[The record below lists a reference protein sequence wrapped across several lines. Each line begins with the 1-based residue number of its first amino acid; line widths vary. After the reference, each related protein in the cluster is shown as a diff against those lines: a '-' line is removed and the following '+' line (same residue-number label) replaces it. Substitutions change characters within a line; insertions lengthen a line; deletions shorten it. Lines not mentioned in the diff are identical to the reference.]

1 MVSPGIGEG
10 SPASQ
15 GEEAIGAA
23 SRDALSFPLSRLRS
37 LVISPE
43 KAAELA
49 QQEAS
54 FNTIVFDEN
63 GVSGGMR
70 LHLLQPIRTAL
81 ADWRD
86 ARARFQTALAPKL
99 SDLNA
104 VRDAEQALEKLEEE
118 EQEALA
124 KIEQKLRQK
133 GDYDRV
139 RRAKDDA
146 ERRWINFKNKHA
158 GREPKMFAYTWAY
171 KIAIMMIGIVELFIN
186 YDTLLQFI
194 GVPVIAGGSAVIL
207 AVLLAFAAHGHGE
220 MLKQWGYSF
229 AESRPPEVRS
239 RNWRYFGLSTVAFLL
254 VIVAAGA
261 ARYSAAMQVLS
272 SVVHQ
277 SSGLNLDVGT
287 VDVNSIRDVVISML
301 ANVAAWIVGIFISYN
316 AHDDDPEYMDAKK
329 QYAAAHRAFLAITAS
344 REKEKTHVVA
354 EYSEKIKDKRVEAQ
368 TRASAVQS
376 ELDMQKMVNAHGLAV
391 AEEVEQVMKSNIET
405 YRDAITRAALANAGK
420 VTLMLKGSATP
431 ITPFDVK
438 SMPLPSG
445 EALQQ
450 LLAA

>member
-1 MVSPGIGEG
+1 MRPDASEG
-10 SPASQ
+10 AVIQGDEAIEAASQ
-15 GEEAIGAA
+15 A
-23 SRDALSFPLSRLRS
+23 ALSFPLSRLRS
-37 LVISPE
+37 LLISPGT
-43 KAAELA
+43 AAELA

-54 FNTIVFDEN
+54 FGTIVFDEN

-70 LHLLQPIRTAL
+70 LHLMQPIRTAL

-86 ARARFQTALAPKL
+86 ARARFETALAPKH
-99 SDLNA
+99 SELNA
-104 VRDAEQALEKLEEE
+104 VRDAEQALEKLQGEEY
-118 EQEALA
+118 EALA

-146 ERRWINFKNKHA
+146 ERRWIDFKNRHA

-171 KIAIMMIGIVELFIN
+171 KIAILMIGVVELFIN

-229 AESRPPEVRS
+229 SESRPPDVRA
-239 RNWRYFGLSTVAFLL
+239 RNWRYFGLSTAAFLL

-272 SVVHQ
+272 VTLHQ
-277 SSGLNLDVGT
+277 GSGLNLDVGT
-287 VDVNSIRDVVISML
+287 VDVNPIRDVVISML
-301 ANVAAWIVGIFISYN
+301 ANVAAWVVGIFISYN
-316 AHDDDPEYMDAKK
+316 AHDDDPEYMDAKR
-329 QYAAAHRAFLAITAS
+329 QYNSAHRAFLVITAS
-344 REKEKTHVVA
+344 REKEKTHVIA
-354 EYSEKIKDKRVEAQ
+354 EYAEKIKDKRVEAQ

-376 ELDMQKMVNAHGLAV
+376 ELNMQKMVKAHGLAV
-391 AEEVEQVMKSNIET
+391 GEEIEQVIKSNIET
-405 YRDAITRAALANAGK
+405 YRDAITRAALANAGN
-420 VTLMLKGSATP
+420 VNLVLKGSASP